1 MNEVHVCQC
10 KDEWTKGCRDAW
22 TYDEY
27 LDVWTYDE
35 YLDVWTCGC
44 SDVCEDAPTLKL
56 GFFPSGLLA
65 TLFWQAASFAF
76 CPWRKPLIA
85 LIVWIVGNLRMCV
98 FSQSV
103 CALWP
108 ALSMAFM
115 IVLSAMLWFL
125 RPLGVPKHFVHGNS
139 AKMVGE
145 FTFLRKDQV
154 HCPGC
159 SDVVTGKRS
168 NMFIQ
173 KSSSKLHFHSLDQ
186 LGRCAAHRRIQIL
199 IRSSTFQLANRSTAT

>member
-1 MNEVHVCQC
+1 M
-10 KDEWTKGCRDAW
+10 W
-22 TYDEY
+22 TY
-27 LDVWTYDE
+27 
-35 YLDVWTCGC
+35 GC
-44 SDVCEDAPTLKL
+44 SDVCEDSPTLKL
-56 GFFPSGLLA
+56 GFCPSGLLA
-65 TLFWQAASFAF
+65 ALFWQAASFAF

-139 AKMVGE
+139 AKMVDE

-159 SDVVTGKRS
+159 SDVRVW
-168 NMFIQ
+168 Q
-173 KSSSKLHFHSLDQ
+173 KKQHVHPLIFFQASFSRPGSAWQMCCSSQNPNPDSKLNFPTCQPVNCYLKAYMTRGEIVQQRKFAQ
-186 LGRCAAHRRIQIL
+186 LPNYL
-199 IRSSTFQLANRSTAT
+199 

>member
-1 MNEVHVCQC
+1 M
-10 KDEWTKGCRDAW
+10 
-22 TYDEY
+22 
-27 LDVWTYDE
+27 
-35 YLDVWTCGC
+35 
-44 SDVCEDAPTLKL
+44 
-56 GFFPSGLLA
+56 GFCPSGLLA
-65 TLFWQAASFAF
+65 TLFWQAASFPF

-125 RPLGVPKHFVHGNS
+125 RPLGVPKHFVHSNS
-139 AKMVGE
+139 AKMVNE
-145 FTFLRKDQV
+145 FTCLRKDQV

-159 SDVVTGKRS
+159 SDDTVTCKRS
-168 NMFIQ
+168 NIFIH
-173 KSSSKLHFHSLDQ
+173 KSSSKLHFHCLDQ
-186 LGRCAAHRRIQIL
+186 LGRCAAHRNIQIL
-199 IRSSTFQLANRSTAT
+199 IRSSAFQLGNRPTAT

>member
-1 MNEVHVCQC
+1 MRRFVNLEM
-10 KDEWTKGCRDAW
+10 
-22 TYDEY
+22 
-27 LDVWTYDE
+27 
-35 YLDVWTCGC
+35 
-44 SDVCEDAPTLKL
+44 
-56 GFFPSGLLA
+56 GFCPSGLLA
-65 TLFWQAASFAF
+65 TLFWQAASFPF

-125 RPLGVPKHFVHGNS
+125 RPLGVPKHFVHSNS
-139 AKMVGE
+139 AKMVNE
-145 FTFLRKDQV
+145 FTCLRKDQV

-159 SDVVTGKRS
+159 SDDTVTCKRS
-168 NMFIQ
+168 NIFIH
-173 KSSSKLHFHSLDQ
+173 KSSSKLHFHCLDQ
-186 LGRCAAHRRIQIL
+186 LGRCAAHRNIQIL
-199 IRSSTFQLANRSTAT
+199 IRSSTFQLGNRPTAT

>member
-1 MNEVHVCQC
+1 M
-10 KDEWTKGCRDAW
+10 W

-27 LDVWTYDE
+27 LDVWTY
-35 YLDVWTCGC
+35 GC
-44 SDVCEDAPTLKL
+44 SDVCEDSRTLKL
-56 GFFPSGLLA
+56 GFCPNGLLA

-115 IVLSAMLWFL
+115 IVLSAILWFL

-139 AKMVGE
+139 AKMVDE
-145 FTFLRKDQV
+145 FTFLRKNQV

-173 KSSSKLHFHSLDQ
+173 KSSSKLHFHGLDQ